1 MENKQAPKFTI
12 LNQRGEKVSLKQ
24 ELEENMVL
32 LYFYPK
38 DMTSGCTLEGIGFSA
53 DSVERHVKFCEKESL
68 KIDLLSDEDKKVCD
82 KYGVW
87 IEKSMYGKKYMG
99 ISRESFLIG
108 KNGKVIKH
116 WSKVKP
122 ATHPDEVLEFISTL

>member
-38 DMTSGCTLEGIGFSA
+38 DMTSGCTLEGIGF
-53 DSVERHVKFCEKESL
+53 
-68 KIDLLSDEDKKVCD
+68 
-82 KYGVW
+82 
-87 IEKSMYGKKYMG
+87 
-99 ISRESFLIG
+99 G